1 MRDHHQGY
9 RIGVR
14 LVQDVLDGPVPL
26 DTRLYGAPRRI
37 YDKTASPPTGRL
49 FVSYA
54 FCLVTVRAGR

>member
-26 DTRLYGAPRRI
+26 DTRGYDAPRRI
-37 YDKTASPPTGRL
+37 YDKTASPPGEA
-49 FVSYA
+49 VS
-54 FCLVTVRAGR
+54 RS